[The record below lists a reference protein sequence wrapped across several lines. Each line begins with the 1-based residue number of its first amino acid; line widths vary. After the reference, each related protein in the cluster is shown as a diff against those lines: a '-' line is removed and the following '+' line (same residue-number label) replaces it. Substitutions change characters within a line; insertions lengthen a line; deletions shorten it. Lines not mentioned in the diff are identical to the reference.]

1 MGQAK
6 WAYILK
12 EHFYFYTLTFSRDIS
27 QLKIEQIYRE
37 NTKITKIRMFAS
49 SEKFST
55 DCTMLM

>member
-6 WAYILK
+6 WAYLLK

-37 NTKITKIRMFAS
+37 NTGSQK
-49 SEKFST
+49 
-55 DCTMLM
+55 

>member
-6 WAYILK
+6 CAYLLK

-37 NTKITKIRMFAS
+37 NTGSQK
-49 SEKFST
+49 
-55 DCTMLM
+55 